1 VAYRTGMA
9 RRVAADLLREEMQT
23 DGPPVSSLS
32 TVFEREPMPLQRF
45 ITEQVKHPPLSPLQY
60 DFLHHLERIYL
71 SETYIAMVE
80 EFGTD
85 WMPTRTVHMM
95 TLMVGKGGG
104 KDSMCRLGVMRAADL
119 LNALD
124 SPQHYFGLPEQ
135 DDIHLLNVAS
145 STDQARRAFFNPMRR
160 MFQIN
165 PHMMSILRGNPPGE
179 MAIEIRLAKNVML
192 VSGNSDAETQEGLNI
207 LIGIADEI
215 SAFKTTAELIRAG
228 ITPEGRSKKTAEGIV
243 KMLRTSARSRFPQSF
258 KVVQISYP
266 RFKGDAIMQAASR
279 ARAEQK
285 RAEIEN
291 RPSHHYLL
299 GPVATW
305 EFNPRVNRADFAED
319 YEEDPAMAST
329 MYECK
334 PSSTQNRYLKDDMRI
349 GEAFERSIPEP
360 ITVEYFWGLPTGRV
374 VNEMAEEQAG
384 WQVRFH
390 FNDQVLRPM
399 KGAQY
404 ALHGDLSVVGD
415 RAGVAMSHVRTYKVF
430 QTQPGT
436 PADRRPVIRN
446 DFVCS
451 FEADLTARAP
461 DGSRAPREVQ
471 IRWYRQLI
479 WELRSR
485 RFRIASA
492 TFDGF
497 QCLSGSTQ
505 IPLLDGT
512 VATMQELAQRY
523 AAGEDDL
530 WVYSNDR
537 GQVVPGRIT
546 RAEKTGRKEIY
557 EVVLDNG
564 QIVRCSD
571 SHPFMLRDGSYRR
584 ADQLTPDTSLM
595 PLYRRY
601 RKVSPTSKYYEQIRH
616 HSPGGA
622 RRHWSWTHQVV
633 SEAAHGA
640 VPKGWVSH
648 HLDHNSLNNRPDNL
662 LQMSSADH
670 SSYHAGLG
678 NNFDR
683 LWADPEWRAAHR
695 SRLSAAQGE
704 RNRAR
709 TGLKRNKGL
718 TLEDL
723 DQAYDAAVAESTGRG
738 SRDIA
743 VRLGCGYNVVQQ
755 IAMDAGFES
764 WKAYRRARGELRLTV
779 ANNHK
784 VIEVRRTG
792 VFEDVYDL
800 SVPGC
805 DNFALSAGVF
815 VHNSV
820 DMIQLLT
827 AKGINSKKVSLDVLH
842 SPVYSTLKDVIADGR
857 LDAYYRQR
865 VIDELKGLSKMPSGK
880 IDHMPGGSKDEADAL
895 AGSIYGAIQ
904 CGGSEG
910 DRPQAVDA
918 ASAPSLSIPATTG
931 VMSAFGDTQDLMGLG
946 AFGGSGSPNLEFG
959 SIGGQHG

>member
-595 PLYRRY
+595 PR
-601 RKVSPTSKYYEQIRH
+601 
-616 HSPGGA
+616 
-622 RRHWSWTHQVV
+622 
-633 SEAAHGA
+633 
-640 VPKGWVSH
+640 
-648 HLDHNSLNNRPDNL
+648 
-662 LQMSSADH
+662 
-670 SSYHAGLG
+670 
-678 NNFDR
+678 
-683 LWADPEWRAAHR
+683 
-695 SRLSAAQGE
+695 
-704 RNRAR
+704 
-709 TGLKRNKGL
+709 
-718 TLEDL
+718 
-723 DQAYDAAVAESTGRG
+723 
-738 SRDIA
+738 
-743 VRLGCGYNVVQQ
+743 
-755 IAMDAGFES
+755 
-764 WKAYRRARGELRLTV
+764 ELRLTV